1 MNKYEAMFI
10 IKPDLSEEEKKSV
23 FDQIGEAVTKNKGV
37 INQAAVWSERK
48 KLAFPI
54 KKFQDGIYYLVNF
67 DLGTQAL
74 EKIRYTYKLN
84 ESIIR
89 LLIIKLDK

>member
-23 FDQIGEAVTKNKGV
+23 FEQISEAVIKNNGK

-48 KLAFPI
+48 
-54 KKFQDGIYYLVNF
+54 
-67 DLGTQAL
+67 
-74 EKIRYTYKLN
+74 
-84 ESIIR
+84 S
-89 LLIIKLDK
+89 

>member
-10 IKPDLSEEEKKSV
+10 IKPDLSEEDKKLV
-23 FDQIGEAVTKNKGV
+23 FEQIAEAITKNSGK
-37 INQAAVWSERK
+37 ISQAAVWSEKK
-48 KLAFPI
+48 KLAFSI
-54 KKFQDGIYYLVNF
+54 KKFQEGTYYLVNF

-74 EKIRYTYKLN
+74 EKIRYAYKLN

-89 LLIIKLDK
+89 LLIIKIS